1 MVRPSYFLQFS
12 VPSRFKFLVAVGLTV
27 FLSSCGGGGG
37 GGGGGNGA
45 PPFLDLSV
53 SPDSTTTYPSSTF
66 SVQVKAS
73 TNTAATPTL
82 TSVTLPSG
90 ITTSATF
97 PVSIPSGG
105 VSITFQTSA
114 TIAAGTY
121 TITLNGQAAS
131 VTSSANVS
139 AAVQT
144 NPPAFYFV
152 VPLSVEMA
160 VPTGGSAQIQFM
172 TQADGQAAYSVQLS
186 VSGLP
191 PGTNA
196 SITPQT
202 ITPGQTT
209 TVMISA
215 SSSAPVSQ
223 NTTVTLTGTPAAPV
237 SPATIQF
244 LVDVTP
250 PQASMVD
257 NRTDYVSTND
267 TPYAA
272 VFDPAH
278 QLVYASNS
286 TWNRVDVISTAKH
299 AVVTRIPMREPR
311 GIDLTQDGKTVW
323 VASGSRQM
331 YAIDTSSLAVT
342 RYLLPQGSVSYW
354 EGGQLL
360 ALADGTLMMVWTGGL
375 NTGIFGIAIWN
386 PGTNGLTALTLPTYD
401 PVEAFWVSR
410 SGDGTH
416 VYFFSGD
423 SDGSCFYYDVAT
435 QSFSQVATP
444 DEYIIGPAVNQDA
457 SRLVICGAAYGPNMY
472 DGNFNLIGPLPACP
486 FSALSAF
493 IQGGSIFSADNLYLY
508 QVTLG
513 DVPAILKIDAN
524 TLNVLSVAPALPM
537 IPVMVQM
544 SPSFYVTDPIA
555 VDSTGMVYGIQD
567 AGIAFDDAAYTL
579 NYSPLEAGSPIY
591 MQHMDPYFGPLTGG
605 TASSGF
611 GNFFS
616 ITPGVWYG
624 GTRGT
629 ASLDTSGA
637 VTITSPPAS
646 TPGPVN
652 IKMLFPDG
660 TEVFDP
666 LFFSYGTYLQYALQ
680 SGASPEGGV
689 PAQLVG
695 YGLPGDD
702 SLAGTLTIGGAT
714 AAIGS
719 AGASGLPLAGTAF
732 PSKVLT
738 YTVPPGSAGWADIT
752 LTTADGTSTLPKS
765 FFYAK
770 SVTDYSSS
778 DTLTA
783 VLYDNQRQQLY
794 LSAGNHI
801 DVFSLTSNQFVTS
814 LNPPAN
820 GTVKLFGGL
829 ALTPDGS
836 MLLATDLADG
846 SLAAISPDNPSNG
859 YAIPIVTPSGSSTCP
874 YGPLYVAATS
884 NDEAMVVTG
893 SPPAI
898 GCGPGGSL
906 YLANL
911 STKTLIAPPAS
922 GFCPVSFPAF
932 VAADANGDEVAIGGY
947 ISYGGGFCIY
957 NPVTQTSV
965 SNASGR
971 TFDAAISGDG
981 QIAAS
986 QFVLTDG
993 SANVIGRVG
1002 MPNLYYSNVGYGVG
1016 MQPILLRP
1024 QLNASGSLFYWAS
1037 TNFVEIVDVG
1047 HAFLRIRFALSET
1060 VNNTV
1065 APMAIDSGGRYIF
1078 LLTNK
1083 GLTIVDLGEAPLSIG
1098 WVSPTTAA
1106 PGTQVNVRGS
1116 GFNSSTTATVNGL
1129 AAAVSFTDEN
1139 TLSLTIPGASAGL
1152 AVIVLT
1158 NSDGTTYTA
1167 AYLLTIQ

>member
-1 MVRPSYFLQFS
+1 
-12 VPSRFKFLVAVGLTV
+12 
-27 FLSSCGGGGG
+27 
-37 GGGGGNGA
+37 
-45 PPFLDLSV
+45 
-53 SPDSTTTYPSSTF
+53 
-66 SVQVKAS
+66 VQVQAT

-82 TSVTLPSG
+82 TSVNLPSG
-90 ITTSATF
+90 ITTSAAF

-105 VSITFQTSA
+105 VSISFQTSA
-114 TIAAGTY
+114 TIAAGAY
-121 TITLNGQAAS
+121 TITLNGQAGS
-131 VTSSANVS
+131 VTASANVS
-139 AAVQT
+139 ATVQT

-152 VPLSVEMA
+152 VPLSVEVA
-160 VPTGGSAQIQFM
+160 VPIGGSGQIQFM
-172 TQADGQAAYSVQLS
+172 TLADGQAYYSVQLS
-186 VSGLP
+186 LSGLP
-191 PGTNA
+191 PGTSA
-196 SITPQT
+196 SINPQT
-202 ITPGQTT
+202 ITPGQST
-209 TVMISA
+209 TVTISA
-215 SSSAPVSQ
+215 SSSAPESSNV
-223 NTTVTLTGTPAAPV
+223 TVTLTGTPSAPV
-237 SPATIQF
+237 SAASIQF

-250 PQASMVD
+250 PPASMTN
-257 NRTDYVSTND
+257 NRTDYVSTDD
-267 TPYAA
+267 TPFAA
-272 VFDPAH
+272 VYDPAH
-278 QLVYASNS
+278 QVIFASNS

-299 AVVTRIPMREPR
+299 AIVTRIPMREPR
-311 GIDLTQDGKTVW
+311 GIDITQDGKTVW
-323 VASGSRQM
+323 VASGSRRM

-342 RYLLPQGSVSYW
+342 RYLLPQGPLLPAETVPYW
-354 EGGQLL
+354 EGDQIL
-360 ALADGTLMMVWTGGL
+360 ALADGTLMLVLTVGL
-375 NTGIFGIAIWN
+375 NTGSFGIAIWN
-386 PGTNGLTALTLPTYD
+386 PGTNALTFPTLPSYD
-401 PVEAFWVSR
+401 PVEVFTVSR
-410 SGDGTH
+410 SGDGSH
-416 VYFFSGD
+416 VYFFSSA

-435 QSFSQVATP
+435 QSFSKVATP
-444 DEYIIGPAVNQDA
+444 DEYILGTAVNQDA
-457 SRLVICGAAYGPNMY
+457 SRLVICGAEYGPNMY

-486 FSALSAF
+486 FSAPPVF
-493 IQGGSIFSADNLYLY
+493 FEGGSVFSADNLYLY
-508 QVTLG
+508 QETLG
-513 DVPAILKIDAN
+513 NIPAILKIDAN

-537 IPVMVQM
+537 IPVMVEM
-544 SPSFYVTDPIA
+544 SPPFYVTDPIA
-555 VDSTGMVYGIQD
+555 VDGTGMVYGIQD
-567 AGIAFDDAAYTL
+567 AGIAFDDATYAQ
-579 NYSPLEAGSPIY
+579 NYSPLQAGTPTY
-591 MQHMDPYFGPLTGG
+591 MQHMDPYFGPLKGG

-611 GNFFS
+611 GNAFS
-616 ITPGVWYG
+616 VTPGVWYG
-624 GTRGT
+624 ATPGT
-629 ASLDTSGA
+629 ASLDASGA
-637 VTITSPPAS
+637 LTITSPPS
-646 TPGPVN
+646 SSPGPVN

-666 LFFSYGTYLQYALQ
+666 LFFSYGSYLQYALQ
-680 SGASPEGGV
+680 SGASAEGNV
-689 PAQLVG
+689 SAQLVG
-695 YGLPGDD
+695 YGMPGDD
-702 SLAGTLTIGGAT
+702 NLTGSLTVGGVP
-714 AAIGS
+714 AAIGA

-732 PSKVLT
+732 PNKLLT

-778 DTLTA
+778 DTLTT

-801 DVFSLTSNQFVTS
+801 DVFSLASNQFVTS

-898 GCGPGGSL
+898 GCGPGGSP

-911 STKTLIAPPAS
+911 SSKTLIPPPAS
-922 GFCPVSFPAF
+922 GFCPISFPSF

-957 NPVTQTSV
+957 YPVTQTSV

-1002 MPNLYYSNVGYGVG
+1002 MPNLYYSNVGYAVG

-1024 QLNASGSLFYWAS
+1024 QLNASGSLYYWAS

-1047 HAFLRIRFALSET
+1047 HAFLRMRFALSET

-1098 WVSPTTAA
+1098 WVSPATAA

-1139 TLSLTIPGASAGL
+1139 TLSLTIPGASAGP